1 MGWFDGDSSDDDD
14 DRETMGKNGTRA
26 SPASLMLHVT
36 SSTTAPT
43 TTSPTSQPHKND
55 TDGLK
60 DTENKGDEEDDPLD
74 AYMKSLANP
83 PLSSSSTVSTGPHHL
98 SKTKMA
104 RLDVENE
111 DEATSHWTEVTRTN
125 NNSNGD
131 GDDHAT
137 TSHFNPEGNNLDAWE
152 TSASA
157 RAALDST
164 FHKAG
169 STSTSTSTHSNV
181 DITLTPI
188 HHETMNYAKIKK
200 CLITIE
206 NNGSLSSSSRTHDT
220 SAGHAWRQEHQ
231 VTCHP
236 PIDPVLEYDLLSS
249 LSSSSSSTEPSPSS
263 SSSSSFSYRSILPDS
278 FPRWC
283 QKQSYTSLTPV
294 QAQTL
299 PVAFHGY
306 NSIITAATGSGKTLS
321 YLWPLVVHLYHND
334 VTTKGLIL
342 SPTRELTL
350 QIEKTA
356 SSLGKAV
363 LPLQQGQKASLAIT
377 GGGGTGDA
385 ASNKGRYFL
394 SQTLYHSNPRI
405 LVATPGRLLDV
416 LRALPKKQKE
426 GGNGASSAAA
436 FTLQDV
442 TFLVLDEAD
451 KLLQMGFSNQVIQV
465 LQQIRPDR
473 QCLMTSATM
482 GHRMEQVAMKWMGT
496 SSSSSSNKDSINM
509 ASNTHSKNLV
519 RISVG
524 TTGRASE
531 HVDQHVVVLPTT
543 HAKEQFVLE
552 LLPSLVA
559 VGRTLIFVATRD
571 GCEQLATTLRNQIAD
586 PSLVLETLHGDK
598 HQSDRN
604 AALQAFKKG
613 RVLVLI
619 ATDVAGR
626 GLDIPSVTTV
636 LNFDPAKN
644 LDTHVHRIG
653 RAGRLSKDHDGQACA
668 GTAYTLL
675 LSPGQADFARVL
687 KSAQERE
694 GRPVSAELAKLAQ
707 QSSSRAGSSGGYDN
721 HHQSHSTKHGDHR
734 NKNRPWG
741 LGFSHE
747 RPSESATILPGTV
760 SSSPSTSSYYGPASS
775 SLSSDAEPPAKK
787 KSRWG

>member
-1 MGWFDGDSSDDDD
+1 MGWFDGESSEDDDH
-14 DRETMGKNGTRA
+14 EAMGKNGKRA
-26 SPASLMLHVT
+26 NPAALMFDVT
-36 SSTTAPT
+36 LSTAPA
-43 TTSPTSQPHKND
+43 TTSPTSQPNKND
-55 TDGLK
+55 TDGFK
-60 DTENKGDEEDDPLD
+60 DKENTEDEEDDPLD
-74 AYMKSLANP
+74 AYMKSLGN
-83 PLSSSSTVSTGPHHL
+83 SSSSTVAASQNQHPRNT
-98 SKTKMA
+98 MA

-125 NNSNGD
+125 DSNGD

-137 TSHFNPEGNNLDAWE
+137 SHFNHEGNHSQDVWE

-157 RAALDST
+157 RASLDST

-169 STSTSTSTHSNV
+169 SSGTSSSAMHSNV
-181 DITLTPI
+181 DITLTPV

-200 CLITIE
+200 CLIPME
-206 NNGSLSSSSRTHDT
+206 NDRSFSSSRTHDT

-236 PIDPVLEYDLLSS
+236 PVDPVLEYDLLSS
-249 LSSSSSSTEPSPSS
+249 STESS
-263 SSSSSFSYRSILPDS
+263 SSSSSPFSYRSVLPDS

-299 PVAFHGY
+299 PVALHGY

-426 GGNGASSAAA
+426 GGTTTAA

-496 SSSSSSNKDSINM
+496 SSSNKDSITM
-509 ASNTHSKNLV
+509 TGNTLSKNLV

-531 HVDQHVVVLPTT
+531 HVDQHVVVLPTIR
-543 HAKEQFVLE
+543 AKEQFVLE

-571 GCEQLATTLRNQIAD
+571 GCEHLATTLRNQIAD

-675 LSPGQADFARVL
+675 LSPGQGDFARVL

-707 QSSSRAGSSGGYDN
+707 QSSSRGGSSGGYDN
-721 HHQSHSTKHGDHR
+721 HSSHSTKHGDHR
-734 NKNRPWG
+734 NKKRPWG
-741 LGFSHE
+741 LGFSQE

-775 SLSSDAEPPAKK
+775 SSDSEPPAKK